1 MNYFLEEFM
10 EDHKLPKD
18 SFTKVEDKI
27 LYFAAPPII
36 REEFRKGRETVIP
49 EAGKYQDCDD
59 SICMSLFSKTIDG
72 ALSIASPTIGDE
84 VFVYRIANY
93 DFEHKYQ
100 PSFVICPYVDIAK
113 VVCVFKP
120 IDVLCIGKVNIT
132 GEESEVYEFGE
143 NNNETGIINRYTWEW
158 KEVLNLQ
165 DQSAATRV
173 VCCEDEIQNGYF
185 TPDEILNMVEDI
197 PDQIII
203 DQMSLKEWFE
213 YYTLRCKGL
222 IECDQEMERKWY
234 KALKEMKASDRYL
247 LGWNPLMEV
256 TSENIVLSSN
266 RLKSKL
272 KRDVHLIDLQ
282 EDFNDDSIIFE
293 DTKIVKNGI
302 FDDCIYHN
310 FDKWEKSK
318 NNNVLFI
325 TGLSG
330 SGKTTY
336 AKEISKQ
343 YHATI
348 LSLDELFINSNN
360 SIINKI
366 KESDIYSEYI
376 KSKNSKDKYTKLDK
390 LFSYVLNILYEDPNT
405 LYIVEGVQLFDETFD
420 SNMILNKP
428 IIVKLTPPI
437 VSLIR
442 GTQRDKK
449 SLSKIAQDIGKYISN
464 KKLLGKFI
472 TIIKDNDTIIK
483 EETEIIQEIY
493 KDDLGWPKCQYCD
506 AIIDYENGD
515 NGTGVCPQCGRIHK
529 QTEENSKFKPEDF
542 IKDNRYPVPNK
553 KYVQYFLDNIGRI
566 QYSDI
571 YEEVLPILFIKA
583 KEYGL
588 TYKVTHPASVAL
600 RYKDQFPEVIIVPD
614 YIINEETEIIQESV
628 IKKYQSYILEDG
640 TEIEFI
646 DAKSLKA
653 RKYIDKYNLKNM
665 TKPFNGIIAID
676 KQNDDGVGF
685 VGVWYEWCCFG
696 SKVTYIGNVIYP
708 LTVFEN
714 YKNKGIEEK
723 LLSLA
728 TDKLDGNLVQVD
740 IEDKDEHTF
749 YKNNGLI
756 DIEKVTRNGETYYIM
771 KSRNGNI
778 EIINKTLN
786 ESQNNEIIV
795 FNSIDESSNLES
807 IIPKRYSSYKLKN
820 GTEIE
825 FIDAKSLKAQKYID
839 KYNPKTLTRPFNG
852 IIAINKQNDDKVGF
866 IGVWY
871 DRCIFGSKDTYIGNQ
886 IYPFVVFEKY
896 KNKGIEKQLLSLA
909 INKLNGNLVQVDID
923 NKDERSIYKNNGLVD
938 IEKVTR
944 NGNAYYVMKAKGS
957 NIEIVNKTLNESE
970 LSTKERNELPDNA
983 FGLPKDRKY
992 PLIDKEHVLQAIRW
1006 FNKCEPRKRKELAR
1020 NIRDKVYEYDMV
1032 IHLTKANKLCNYVD
1046 WDEDDSD
1053 RFKVKG
1059 ENSVLEDTLLEE
1071 YKPTRDMKPVYI
1083 LLTTTGSP
1091 MSKAIRKVTG
1101 DDYTHASLSFDLKMD
1116 EIYSFNLEG
1125 FVKESL
1131 DMFKKKFGNIKMGV
1145 FCAMVPEEGIKL
1157 MKDKIKYFQDHV
1169 KDFSYNAIGLL
1180 GVILNTPI
1188 ISNTK
1193 LFCSE
1198 FVDNMLKL
1206 GEVDATN
1213 KNSALVR
1220 PQEFAQTNV
1229 IFKLFDGRIDDYSK
1243 KKCEINVNK
1252 IRRSLPV
1259 NESLSPIDIDDKYL
1273 IIRDPRIKYEE
1284 EYQKSHKLLLS
1295 YDKTGNI
1302 EGMKFEVAKLWYL
1315 NNKIEETL
1323 NRKLSRNKRQSLL
1336 NTRARILNDFNT
1348 YLTVI
1353 ISSDSSFSLT
1363 EYIKSTPFNTGE
1375 FKVQKS
1381 TLLNGV
1387 DVLKQL
1393 I

>member
-36 REEFRKGRETVIP
+36 REKFRNGRETVVP
-49 EAGKYQDCDD
+49 QAGKYQDCDD

-100 PSFVICPYVDIAK
+100 PSFAICPYVDIAK

-120 IDVLCIGKVNIT
+120 TDVLCIGKVNIT

-464 KKLLGKFI
+464 KKLPDKFI

-571 YEEVLPILFIKA
+571 YKEVLPILFIKA

-588 TYKVTHPASVAL
+588 TYKVTHPASIAL

-614 YIINEETEIIQESV
+614 HIINEQDIIQENN
-628 IKKYQSYILEDG
+628 IKKYRSYVLEDG

-646 DAKSLKA
+646 DAKSKEA
-653 RKYIDKYNLKNM
+653 EKYIDKSNDK
-665 TKPFNGIIAID
+665 TKSKYFNGVVAID
-676 KQNDDGVGF
+676 KQTGNKVGHVYVWSQWYYF
-685 VGVWYEWCCFG
+685 YKYVGNAISPLMV
-696 SKVTYIGNVIYP
+696 SKKYR
-708 LTVFEN
+708 
-714 YKNKGIEEK
+714 KKGIGTK

-728 TDKLDGNLVQVD
+728 VNELDGNLLAVEVSN
-740 IEDKDEHTF
+740 KNAYSL
-749 YKNNGLI
+749 YKRNGFET
-756 DIEKVTRNGETYYIM
+756 IEKMTYD
-771 KSRNGNI
+771 
-778 EIINKTLN
+778 NKT
-786 ESQNNEIIV
+786 
-795 FNSIDESSNLES
+795 
-807 IIPKRYSSYKLKN
+807 
-820 GTEIE
+820 
-825 FIDAKSLKAQKYID
+825 
-839 KYNPKTLTRPFNG
+839 
-852 IIAINKQNDDKVGF
+852 
-866 IGVWY
+866 
-871 DRCIFGSKDTYIGNQ
+871 
-886 IYPFVVFEKY
+886 
-896 KNKGIEKQLLSLA
+896 
-909 INKLNGNLVQVDID
+909 
-923 NKDERSIYKNNGLVD
+923 
-938 IEKVTR
+938 
-944 NGNAYYVMKAKGS
+944 YYVMKAKGS
-957 NIEIVNKTLNESE
+957 NIEIINKTLNESE

-1006 FNKCEPRKRKELAR
+1006 FNKCEPKKRKELAR

-1032 IHLTKANKLCNYVD
+1032 IHLTKANKLCDYVD

-1059 ENSVLEDTLLEE
+1059 EKTIWEDTLLEE

-1315 NNKIEETL
+1315 NNKIEYIFQHKIIT
-1323 NRKLSRNKRQSLL
+1323 KQYRQSLT
-1336 NTRARILNDFNT
+1336 NTRARIINDLVKYLNT
-1348 YLTVI
+1348 ILTN
-1353 ISSDSSFSLT
+1353 DPDFSLS

-1375 FKVQKS
+1375 FKIQKS